1 MSNRKVMA
9 AKNVF
14 SAVMYY
20 VVNSIIGF
28 VNRKAFSIYLGSEIM
43 GLNGLIISVISM
55 LSLLEL
61 GVASSIGYSLYKPL
75 QEENY
80 GETE

>member
-1 MSNRKVMA
+1 MSNRKAMA

-28 VNRKAFSIYLGSEIM
+28 VNRKVFAVLPVCRCKSRNGRSVSIDTRRIE
-43 GLNGLIISVISM
+43 
-55 LSLLEL
+55 
-61 GVASSIGYSLYKPL
+61 
-75 QEENY
+75 
-80 GETE
+80 